1 MKLWRVGGAFTSAQ
15 LERARELGIE
25 QRIVVLPFITRP
37 VLAAVYRRAALVLLP
52 SSREGF
58 GLPVIEAMACGT
70 PIVCSDLP
78 VLREV
83 GGLAA
88 ESCAADDPAAW
99 ATKIAALLDERE
111 HHPYAWAARKAAG
124 VSRASHFSWERYAAA
139 MRTIY
144 RDVAG
149 RR

>member
-1 MKLWRVGGAFTSAQ
+1 M
-15 LERARELGIE
+15 
-25 QRIVVLPFITRP
+25 LPFITRP

-83 GGLAA
+83 GGSAV
-88 ESCAADDPAAW
+88 EYCPPGDPAAW
-99 ATKIAALLDERE
+99 ASTITAMLRE
-111 HHPYAWAARKAAG
+111 
-124 VSRASHFSWERYAAA
+124 RASNPSNW
-139 MRTIY
+139 
-144 RDVAG
+144 AG
-149 RR
+149 RRAAGLARSSQFTWAECAEAMRKIYLSVGMATQR